1 MLWKVIP
8 SMFCSE
14 EIVIQTGGKG
24 NMKGSFQE
32 RGILKVTGD
41 AIYLSEE
48 REEATTQNTLP
59 SKTLVQIWQRSQKLS
74 RQAEVK
80 RIQHHWTSF
89 TTSAKAVFQ
98 GRKHKRRERPIKN
111 TPKTIKKIVIGSYT
125 LIINLN
131 VNGLHALTKGFPS
144 GSVEKNPPA
153 MQEPRE
159 SLFRSLGR
167 EDPLEENMATHSS
180 ILAWEISW
188 TVEPGGP

>member
-59 SKTLVQIWQRSQKLS
+59 SKTLVQI
-74 RQAEVK
+74 
-80 RIQHHWTSF
+80 
-89 TTSAKAVFQ
+89 
-98 GRKHKRRERPIKN
+98 
-111 TPKTIKKIVIGSYT
+111 
-125 LIINLN
+125 
-131 VNGLHALTKGFPS
+131 
-144 GSVEKNPPA
+144 
-153 MQEPRE
+153 
-159 SLFRSLGR
+159 
-167 EDPLEENMATHSS
+167 
-180 ILAWEISW
+180 
-188 TVEPGGP
+188 